1 VNTYL
6 AVDVGGTHIR
16 VGLYPVEGTE
26 PIKLKRI
33 PTHGEGPAA
42 ERLIGLIEELLPTN
56 DTVTGLAVAAPGPLD
71 PKAGV
76 LFSAPNIPGWVNFPL
91 RKILED
97 HFHIPVELGNDANMA
112 TLGEWKYGAGRGH
125 HHMIYMTISTG
136 IGGGAIVDDR
146 LVLGHCGLATEL
158 GHVTIVPEGPM
169 CGCGQRGH
177 LEALAS
183 GTAIARY
190 VSEQLALNYPSS
202 LKSIQ
207 RPSAKDISLA
217 AQNGDAL
224 AIEALARA
232 GSYVGQALANYLHI
246 FNPTVVVFGGG
257 VTLSGPFLL
266 EPLRKSLSRRVMSPA
281 YLTDLQIKTV
291 ELGDEAGLLGALAL
305 VRSLHPL
312 NQEVV

>member
-1 VNTYL
+1 VKTYL
-6 AVDVGGTHIR
+6 AADVGGTHIR
-16 VGLYPVEGTE
+16 VGLYPLEGTE

-33 PTHGEGPAA
+33 TTHGEGSATD
-42 ERLIGLIEELLPTN
+42 RLIGLIDEMLPT
-56 DTVTGLAVAAPGPLD
+56 DDSVTGLAVAAPGPLD
-71 PKAGV
+71 PNAGII
-76 LFSAPNIPGWVNFPL
+76 FSSPNIPGWVNFPL

-97 HFHIPVELGNDANMA
+97 RFHIPVELGNDANMA

-125 HHMIYMTISTG
+125 HFMIFMTISTG

-202 LKSIQ
+202 LKSIPN
-207 RPSAKDISLA
+207 PSGKDISLA
-217 AQNGDAL
+217 AQRGDAL
-224 AIEALARA
+224 AIEALARS
-232 GSYVGQALANYLHI
+232 GSYIGQALANYLHI

-257 VTLSGPFLL
+257 VTLSGAYLL
-266 EPLRKSLSRRVMSPA
+266 EPLRKSLARRVMSPA

-291 ELGDEAGLLGALAL
+291 ELGDDAGLLGALAL
-305 VRSLHPL
+305 VRGLHPAS
-312 NQEVV
+312 